1 MMLLVFIA
9 LNLLLM
15 LTLFLVGVYL
25 FMQVEEKR
33 KQNKLRLFESN
44 VDMTELRAM
53 LQAQRHDEALQRL
66 MQVEDVDRYTAER
79 ALEMLRQQP
88 PNGPSV

>member
-1 MMLLVFIA
+1 MLLVFIA

-33 KQNKLRLFESN
+33 KHNKLRLFESN
-44 VDMTELRAM
+44 VDMNELRAM

-88 PNGPSV
+88 SNGPSV

>member
-1 MMLLVFIA
+1 MLLVFIA
-9 LNLLLM
+9 PNLLLM

-33 KQNKLRLFESN
+33 KHNKLRLFESN
-44 VDMTELRAM
+44 VDMNELRAM

>member
-1 MMLLVFIA
+1 MLLVFIA

-33 KQNKLRLFESN
+33 KHNKLRLFESN
-44 VDMTELRAM
+44 VDMNELRAM

>member
-1 MMLLVFIA
+1 MLLVFIA

-15 LTLFLVGVYL
+15 VTLFLVGVYL

-33 KQNKLRLFESN
+33 KQNKFRLFESN
-44 VDMTELRAM
+44 VDITELRAM

-79 ALEMLRQQP
+79 ALEALRQRVPGQTE
-88 PNGPSV
+88 

>member
-1 MMLLVFIA
+1 MLLVFIA

-33 KQNKLRLFESN
+33 KHNKLRLFESN
-44 VDMTELRAM
+44 VDMNELRAM

-88 PNGPSV
+88 SNGPSL

>member
-1 MMLLVFIA
+1 MLLVFIA

>member
-1 MMLLVFIA
+1 MMLLVFVA

-15 LTLFLVGVYL
+15 VTLFLVGVYL

-33 KQNKLRLFESN
+33 KHNKLRLFESN

-88 PNGPSV
+88 SNGPSV

>member
-1 MMLLVFIA
+1 MLLVFIA

-33 KQNKLRLFESN
+33 KHNKLRLFESN
-44 VDMTELRAM
+44 VDMNELRAM

-66 MQVEDVDRYTAER
+66 MQVENVDRYTAER

-88 PNGPSV
+88 SSGSSV